1 MAFFD
6 QLPKYITTR
15 QRIMSTVFF
24 TAFFG
29 MVFQLL
35 TVPFIRN
42 TWFEINSTPAAA
54 LTLIFE
60 LVSLGVVILSKWM
73 IYISQHNGGIT
84 YLNYGLRSF
93 GEAVVISSLYTFLTI
108 EGYDFGLLVFESTP
122 NALMVFCGSLVFCV
136 LCLGFSYV
144 VTAQYFAIMD
154 KNNTIKLMN
163 YSSVVTDAEVLPAEE
178 QKMTLYDDSGALKLS
193 VSISNIFYVESD
205 DNYVKV
211 WYSDASG
218 AMRQYMLRCRL
229 RTIEESFS
237 GSDLV
242 RCHRKYI
249 VNIRKIEVLRHEKE
263 GYVIDLGL
271 SSVDGIPVSR
281 TYEEKILSIFNSR

>member
-1 MAFFD
+1 
-6 QLPKYITTR
+6 
-15 QRIMSTVFF
+15 MSTVFF

-42 TWFEINSTPAAA
+42 TWFEISSTPATA

>member
-15 QRIMSTVFF
+15 QRMMSTVFF

-42 TWFEINSTPAAA
+42 TWFEISSTPATA

-73 IYISQHNGGIT
+73 VYISQHNGGIT
-84 YLNYGLRSF
+84 YLNYVLRSF

-163 YSSVVTDAEVLPAEE
+163 YSSVVTDTEVLPAEE

-211 WYSDASG
+211 WYADASG

-271 SSVDGIPVSR
+271 SSVDGIPVSK